1 LLPTTPGVWL
11 RDEPILVTG
20 CMYQVS
26 GHPQVVLL
34 LPAGSLL
41 PLPATCNRYRII

>member
-1 LLPTTPGVWL
+1 MWL
-11 RDEPILVTG
+11 CDVPILVTG

-41 PLPATCNRYRII
+41 PVTSYL